1 MGKRLA
7 CGGCA
12 LGLLFVFYLAVASVI
27 HAFASARLAEEHSR
41 QYRDGRRLSLDL
53 QKYAETHHSRLP
65 GLDWRSQIEELDP
78 GIFSHIERE
87 FEGQL
92 IGYAALPDVLGKKLS
107 GFDPAKIIFVQYHAS
122 RPLVVVSNPAE
133 FGPSARSGR
142 AAYILADGRV
152 SQFNPESMMD
162 ELRKQGAFPKSR

>member
-7 CGGCA
+7 CGACA
-12 LGLLFVFYLAVASVI
+12 LGFLCLFYVIAASVI
-27 HAFASARLAEEHSR
+27 HVFASARLAAEHSR
-41 QYRDGRRLSLDL
+41 EYRDGRRLSFDL
-53 QKYAETHHSRLP
+53 QKYAETHHGRLP
-65 GLDWRSQIEELDP
+65 GFDWRSQLEKLDP

-122 RPLVVVSNPAE
+122 RPRVVVSDPAE
-133 FGPSARSGR
+133 FGPSVRSGR

-152 SQFNPESMMD
+152 SQFNQGAMMD
-162 ELRKQGAFPKSR
+162 ELRKQGAFPKPR